1 MPELDNSKPPLF
13 VPSKRSYND
22 FVLAWRGHS
31 RKRNYSQLLEWAENP
46 DNAPE
51 ALTQQQQTW
60 NSRFFSDLVDS
71 LYNGETDDAATAA
84 LAAIDAAADD
94 GMQLWTALKR
104 EIDITLP
111 SARSHAEDQL
121 KTKTKQK
128 HDETVAEFGLRFRA
142 VCANVH
148 ERHRASPLN
157 WLLIWTLTTTTRS
170 SYPTSSVAPTNA
182 RPYTIVSYA
191 QIQKTADAALHYP
204 CKGAAVAVT
213 AAARVAEE
221 AATPN
226 VSTRSDTTDA
236 AKTQTVQLHTL
247 TTLRCVMRLAARVT
261 TQHVGAATP
270 TQAAEVAV
278 DEADIKVAEADE
290 EDDTRCTTD
299 ASHHGI
305 GGTQQYLPPPPPLP
319 SQLMQNN
326 IARVGEAFPTMNAP
340 PPTGQMYQTG
350 PYRRTFAITLATN
363 EPNCSKYIVDNA
375 SPYTLTGSLHHLYDV
390 QQLEK
395 PKEIGGIKKDST
407 IECTHV
413 GKIDFTTHE
422 GTLTVSNAYY
432 SAELAGFVSILSYIV
447 MRDAGAVLV
456 DKKTDPY
463 ILLPNSDIMF
473 LKEMDSGHLY
483 TELTSLTNVD
493 EAYPTLPINAGQWH
507 ARLGHLHPRRIENFP
522 SDAEQ
527 IPADAECPACQLHK
541 SKRTRREPAQ
551 SITEYK
557 IGEVWSTDAIRP
569 GTISVS
575 GVTTFFP
582 FIDYGSRFVFDYY
595 AVSKEITEYI
605 AILKQW
611 VSDIHT
617 VRNTVNPDINWPKQL
632 RTDHEQ
638 LFMHPDCVA
647 FLNYHGITAVP
658 VPPYQ
663 HHKVGRVERR
673 YGIIHQHA
681 LVMMETAQIYDRVW
695 PAAYSFAVFHT
706 NSAKQYPSAIV
717 HGVTTDSQGMY
728 PSPNSMFLKRET
740 DLNFTRIPFC
750 VSYVYYEQHSK
761 FQQRSNRGVLVG
773 YSKDVPG
780 SYVIWQPDENK
791 TKLSAHVTCM
801 EKLKEDGTLLHPAHI
816 FYPELARTKVSKSAC
831 VFNIGTKIG
840 PGGRRIAKTSVP
852 HAPSTNLMEIGGE
865 LDTHSQKT
873 THSALDY
880 AFATDVSETPGFE
893 PRTYEEAIHSKDHER
908 WILAIDSE
916 LNSHQLYGT
925 WIVIDNDGTVKNLIG
940 CKWVFKIKLNSDGSI
955 ARYKARL
962 VAQGFSQ
969 IHGVD
974 YSETYAPVVQYQT
987 LRTLLA
993 IYSARGF
1000 YFGQIDVETAYL
1012 YALVQELIYMRP
1024 PKGTNYGPN
1033 KICRLLKSLYGLK
1046 QAGRNWYLDLK
1057 DYLVE
1062 LGFKPGEVD
1071 IGMYSAAVGTENEI
1085 WILVY
1090 VDDIIFASKNEQTKD
1105 ILAGHLR
1112 KKYRITE
1119 PAQLTWALGMKISF
1133 AADGIILT
1141 QDLYVSKILERFGF
1155 TSAAKSATTPL
1166 AHGTTLTR
1174 ADEEDAEARH
1184 LAQQFVGAILY
1195 AAVISRP
1202 DLSSTV
1208 RVMSHV
1214 MSKPPSNFEACK
1226 KHVLRYLSGTI
1237 NRGIKYNT
1245 NSNVPLKLI
1254 GYCDA
1259 SWGDNHENRRSTSG
1273 YIFFLNGGPISWA
1286 SYLQTTVA
1294 LSTVESEVMALTEAI
1309 KEAIYIRRLL
1319 ESLGAAQEGPT
1330 IIYTDSTELKRSS
1343 IIRRRTGERNTSRSD
1358 ASSSSFTSDT
1368 KRSKSNE

>member
-1 MPELDNSKPPLF
+1 MTNYKYAELF
-13 VPSKRSYND
+13 
-22 FVLAWRGHS
+22 A
-31 RKRNYSQLLEWAENP
+31 
-46 DNAPE
+46 
-51 ALTQQQQTW
+51 
-60 NSRFFSDLVDS
+60 
-71 LYNGETDDAATAA
+71 
-84 LAAIDAAADD
+84 
-94 GMQLWTALKR
+94 
-104 EIDITLP
+104 
-111 SARSHAEDQL
+111 
-121 KTKTKQK
+121 
-128 HDETVAEFGLRFRA
+128 
-142 VCANVH
+142 ANVH
-148 ERHRASPLN
+148 ERHQRIALELVTDLDPDDDNAIIIPDIIRRTNERASLHDRIIRANPENRRRRLALPVQGRGGGRN
-157 WLLIWTLTTTTRS
+157 GGRTGGRGGRNTERFD
-170 SYPTSSVAPTNA
+170 PQRHNRRCQNANCPAPHTHDTPMCYAPGGA
-182 RPYTIVSYA
+182 RHDP
-191 QIQKTADAALHYP
+191 
-204 CKGAAVAVT
+204 
-213 AAARVAEE
+213 ARWRG
-221 AATPN
+221 N
-226 VSTRSDTTDA
+226 TDA
-236 AKTQTVQLHTL
+236 GRGGRGGRGGYQGGRGGRGGRHPLQYTPQPQHYTPQQHQNFQQLGGAY
-247 TTLRCVMRLAARVT
+247 TTYPAYPVLA
-261 TQHVGAATP
+261 
-270 TQAAEVAV
+270 
-278 DEADIKVAEADE
+278 
-290 EDDTRCTTD
+290 TD

-375 SPYTLTGSLHHLYDV
+375 SPYTLTGSLNHLYDV

-407 IECTHV
+407 IKCTHV

-432 SAELAGFVSILSYIV
+432 
-447 MRDAGAVLV
+447 
-456 DKKTDPY
+456 
-463 ILLPNSDIMF
+463 
-473 LKEMDSGHLY
+473 
-483 TELTSLTNVD
+483 
-493 EAYPTLPINAGQWH
+493 
-507 ARLGHLHPRRIENFP
+507 
-522 SDAEQ
+522 
-527 IPADAECPACQLHK
+527 
-541 SKRTRREPAQ
+541 
-551 SITEYK
+551 
-557 IGEVWSTDAIRP
+557 
-569 GTISVS
+569 
-575 GVTTFFP
+575 
-582 FIDYGSRFVFDYY
+582 
-595 AVSKEITEYI
+595 
-605 AILKQW
+605 
-611 VSDIHT
+611 
-617 VRNTVNPDINWPKQL
+617 
-632 RTDHEQ
+632 
-638 LFMHPDCVA
+638 
-647 FLNYHGITAVP
+647 
-658 VPPYQ
+658 
-663 HHKVGRVERR
+663 
-673 YGIIHQHA
+673 
-681 LVMMETAQIYDRVW
+681 
-695 PAAYSFAVFHT
+695 
-706 NSAKQYPSAIV
+706 
-717 HGVTTDSQGMY
+717 
-728 PSPNSMFLKRET
+728 
-740 DLNFTRIPFC
+740 
-750 VSYVYYEQHSK
+750 
-761 FQQRSNRGVLVG
+761 
-773 YSKDVPG
+773 
-780 SYVIWQPDENK
+780 
-791 TKLSAHVTCM
+791 
-801 EKLKEDGTLLHPAHI
+801 
-816 FYPELARTKVSKSAC
+816 
-831 VFNIGTKIG
+831 
-840 PGGRRIAKTSVP
+840 
-852 HAPSTNLMEIGGE
+852 
-865 LDTHSQKT
+865 
-873 THSALDY
+873 
-880 AFATDVSETPGFE
+880 
-893 PRTYEEAIHSKDHER
+893 
-908 WILAIDSE
+908 
-916 LNSHQLYGT
+916 
-925 WIVIDNDGTVKNLIG
+925 
-940 CKWVFKIKLNSDGSI
+940 
-955 ARYKARL
+955 
-962 VAQGFSQ
+962 
-969 IHGVD
+969 
-974 YSETYAPVVQYQT
+974 
-987 LRTLLA
+987 
-993 IYSARGF
+993 GF

-1105 ILAGHLR
+1105 IFAGHLR

-1141 QDLYVSKILERFGF
+1141 QDLYMSKILERFGF

-1208 RVMSHV
+1208 RAMSHV

-1330 IIYTDSTELKRSS
+1330 IIYTDSTGAEALVDHPTSHRRTKH
-1343 IIRRRTGERNTSRSD
+1343 IEIRREFIKFHIGHETVKIERVS
-1358 ASSSSFTSDT
+1358 T
-1368 KRSKSNE
+1368 KDQLADIMTKPLRQDIHNYLVQMILHG

>member
-1 MPELDNSKPPLF
+1 
-13 VPSKRSYND
+13 
-22 FVLAWRGHS
+22 
-31 RKRNYSQLLEWAENP
+31 
-46 DNAPE
+46 
-51 ALTQQQQTW
+51 
-60 NSRFFSDLVDS
+60 
-71 LYNGETDDAATAA
+71 
-84 LAAIDAAADD
+84 
-94 GMQLWTALKR
+94 MQLWTALKR

-128 HDETVAEFGLRFRA
+128 HDETVAEFGLRFRGA
-142 VCANVH
+142 VREFKNRGGEMTNYKYAELFAANVH
-148 ERHRASPLN
+148 ERHQRIALE
-157 WLLIWTLTTTTRS
+157 L
-170 SYPTSSVAPTNA
+170 
-182 RPYTIVSYA
+182 
-191 QIQKTADAALHYP
+191 KTADAALHYP

-221 AATPN
+221 AA
-226 VSTRSDTTDA
+226 
-236 AKTQTVQLHTL
+236 
-247 TTLRCVMRLAARVT
+247 
-261 TQHVGAATP
+261 
-270 TQAAEVAV
+270 
-278 DEADIKVAEADE
+278 
-290 EDDTRCTTD
+290 
-299 ASHHGI
+299 
-305 GGTQQYLPPPPPLP
+305 
-319 SQLMQNN
+319 
-326 IARVGEAFPTMNAP
+326 
-340 PPTGQMYQTG
+340 
-350 PYRRTFAITLATN
+350 
-363 EPNCSKYIVDNA
+363 
-375 SPYTLTGSLHHLYDV
+375 
-390 QQLEK
+390 
-395 PKEIGGIKKDST
+395 
-407 IECTHV
+407 
-413 GKIDFTTHE
+413 
-422 GTLTVSNAYY
+422 
-432 SAELAGFVSILSYIV
+432 
-447 MRDAGAVLV
+447 
-456 DKKTDPY
+456 
-463 ILLPNSDIMF
+463 
-473 LKEMDSGHLY
+473 
-483 TELTSLTNVD
+483 
-493 EAYPTLPINAGQWH
+493 
-507 ARLGHLHPRRIENFP
+507 
-522 SDAEQ
+522 
-527 IPADAECPACQLHK
+527 
-541 SKRTRREPAQ
+541 
-551 SITEYK
+551 
-557 IGEVWSTDAIRP
+557 
-569 GTISVS
+569 
-575 GVTTFFP
+575 
-582 FIDYGSRFVFDYY
+582 
-595 AVSKEITEYI
+595 
-605 AILKQW
+605 
-611 VSDIHT
+611 
-617 VRNTVNPDINWPKQL
+617 
-632 RTDHEQ
+632 
-638 LFMHPDCVA
+638 
-647 FLNYHGITAVP
+647 
-658 VPPYQ
+658 YQ

-840 PGGRRIAKTSVP
+840 PGGRRIAQTSVP

-880 AFATDVSETPGFE
+880 AFATDVSETPDSNLA
-893 PRTYEEAIHSKDHER
+893 RTRKPYTRK
-908 WILAIDSE
+908 
-916 LNSHQLYGT
+916 T
-925 WIVIDNDGTVKNLIG
+925 MNDG
-940 CKWVFKIKLNSDGSI
+940 
-955 ARYKARL
+955 
-962 VAQGFSQ
+962 
-969 IHGVD
+969 
-974 YSETYAPVVQYQT
+974 
-987 LRTLLA
+987 
-993 IYSARGF
+993 
-1000 YFGQIDVETAYL
+1000 YL
-1012 YALVQELIYMRP
+1012 PL
-1024 PKGTNYGPN
+1024 T
-1033 KICRLLKSLYGLK
+1033 
-1046 QAGRNWYLDLK
+1046 
-1057 DYLVE
+1057 
-1062 LGFKPGEVD
+1062 
-1071 IGMYSAAVGTENEI
+1071 NEI

-1105 ILAGHLR
+1105 IFAGHLR

-1119 PAQLTWALGMKISF
+1119 PAQLTWALGMKVSF

-1195 AAVISRP
+1195 AAVIGRP

-1208 RVMSHV
+1208 RAMSHV

-1254 GYCDA
+1254 GYRDA

-1330 IIYTDSTELKRSS
+1330 IIYTDSTGAEALVDHPTSHRRTKH
-1343 IIRRRTGERNTSRSD
+1343 IEIRREFIKFHIGHETVKIERVS
-1358 ASSSSFTSDT
+1358 T
-1368 KRSKSNE
+1368 KDQLADIMTKPLRQDIHNYLVRMILHG

>member
-1 MPELDNSKPPLF
+1 M
-13 VPSKRSYND
+13 
-22 FVLAWRGHS
+22 
-31 RKRNYSQLLEWAENP
+31 
-46 DNAPE
+46 
-51 ALTQQQQTW
+51 
-60 NSRFFSDLVDS
+60 
-71 LYNGETDDAATAA
+71 
-84 LAAIDAAADD
+84 DAAADD

-128 HDETVAEFGLRFRA
+128 HDETVAEFGLRFRGA
-142 VCANVH
+142 VREFKNRGGEMTNYKYAELFAANVH
-148 ERHRASPLN
+148 ERHQRIALELVTDLDPDDDNAIIIPDIIRRTNERASLHDRIIRANPENRRRRLALPVQGRGGGRN
-157 WLLIWTLTTTTRS
+157 GGRTGGRGGRNTERFD
-170 SYPTSSVAPTNA
+170 PQRHNRRCQNANCPAPHTHDTPMCYAPGGA
-182 RPYTIVSYA
+182 RHDP
-191 QIQKTADAALHYP
+191 
-204 CKGAAVAVT
+204 
-213 AAARVAEE
+213 ARWRG
-221 AATPN
+221 N
-226 VSTRSDTTDA
+226 TDA
-236 AKTQTVQLHTL
+236 GRGGRGGRGGYQGGRGGRGGRHPLQYTPQPQHYTPQQHQNFQQLGGAY
-247 TTLRCVMRLAARVT
+247 TTYPAYPVLA
-261 TQHVGAATP
+261 
-270 TQAAEVAV
+270 
-278 DEADIKVAEADE
+278 
-290 EDDTRCTTD
+290 TD

-375 SPYTLTGSLHHLYDV
+375 SPYTLTGSLNHLYDV

-407 IECTHV
+407 IKCTHV

-432 SAELAGFVSILSYIV
+432 
-447 MRDAGAVLV
+447 
-456 DKKTDPY
+456 
-463 ILLPNSDIMF
+463 
-473 LKEMDSGHLY
+473 
-483 TELTSLTNVD
+483 
-493 EAYPTLPINAGQWH
+493 
-507 ARLGHLHPRRIENFP
+507 
-522 SDAEQ
+522 
-527 IPADAECPACQLHK
+527 
-541 SKRTRREPAQ
+541 
-551 SITEYK
+551 
-557 IGEVWSTDAIRP
+557 
-569 GTISVS
+569 
-575 GVTTFFP
+575 
-582 FIDYGSRFVFDYY
+582 
-595 AVSKEITEYI
+595 
-605 AILKQW
+605 
-611 VSDIHT
+611 
-617 VRNTVNPDINWPKQL
+617 
-632 RTDHEQ
+632 
-638 LFMHPDCVA
+638 
-647 FLNYHGITAVP
+647 
-658 VPPYQ
+658 
-663 HHKVGRVERR
+663 
-673 YGIIHQHA
+673 
-681 LVMMETAQIYDRVW
+681 
-695 PAAYSFAVFHT
+695 
-706 NSAKQYPSAIV
+706 
-717 HGVTTDSQGMY
+717 
-728 PSPNSMFLKRET
+728 
-740 DLNFTRIPFC
+740 
-750 VSYVYYEQHSK
+750 
-761 FQQRSNRGVLVG
+761 
-773 YSKDVPG
+773 
-780 SYVIWQPDENK
+780 
-791 TKLSAHVTCM
+791 
-801 EKLKEDGTLLHPAHI
+801 
-816 FYPELARTKVSKSAC
+816 
-831 VFNIGTKIG
+831 
-840 PGGRRIAKTSVP
+840 
-852 HAPSTNLMEIGGE
+852 
-865 LDTHSQKT
+865 
-873 THSALDY
+873 
-880 AFATDVSETPGFE
+880 
-893 PRTYEEAIHSKDHER
+893 
-908 WILAIDSE
+908 
-916 LNSHQLYGT
+916 
-925 WIVIDNDGTVKNLIG
+925 
-940 CKWVFKIKLNSDGSI
+940 
-955 ARYKARL
+955 
-962 VAQGFSQ
+962 
-969 IHGVD
+969 
-974 YSETYAPVVQYQT
+974 
-987 LRTLLA
+987 
-993 IYSARGF
+993 GF

-1105 ILAGHLR
+1105 IFAGHLR

-1119 PAQLTWALGMKISF
+1119 PAQLTWALGMKVSF

-1330 IIYTDSTELKRSS
+1330 IIYTDSTGAEALVDHPTSHRRTKH
-1343 IIRRRTGERNTSRSD
+1343 IEIRREFIKYHIEHETVKIERVS
-1358 ASSSSFTSDT
+1358 T
-1368 KRSKSNE
+1368 KDQLADIMTKPLRQDIHNYLVQMILHG

>member
-84 LAAIDAAADD
+84 LAAMDAAADD

-128 HDETVAEFGLRFRA
+128 HDETVAEFGLRFRGA
-142 VCANVH
+142 VREFKNRGGEMTNYKYAELFAANVH
-148 ERHRASPLN
+148 ERHQRIALELVTDLDPDDDNAIIIPDIIRRTNERASLHDRIIRANPENRRRRLALPVQGRGGGRN
-157 WLLIWTLTTTTRS
+157 GGRTGGRGGRNTERFD
-170 SYPTSSVAPTNA
+170 PQRHNRRCQNANCPAPHTHDTPMCYAPGGA
-182 RPYTIVSYA
+182 RHDP
-191 QIQKTADAALHYP
+191 
-204 CKGAAVAVT
+204 
-213 AAARVAEE
+213 ARWRG
-221 AATPN
+221 N
-226 VSTRSDTTDA
+226 TDA
-236 AKTQTVQLHTL
+236 GRGGRGGRGGYQGGRGGRGGRHPLQYTPQPQHYTPQQHQNFQQLGGAY
-247 TTLRCVMRLAARVT
+247 TTYPAYPVLA
-261 TQHVGAATP
+261 
-270 TQAAEVAV
+270 
-278 DEADIKVAEADE
+278 
-290 EDDTRCTTD
+290 TD

-375 SPYTLTGSLHHLYDV
+375 SPYTLTGSLNHLYDV

-407 IECTHV
+407 IKCTHV

-432 SAELAGFVSILSYIV
+432 
-447 MRDAGAVLV
+447 
-456 DKKTDPY
+456 
-463 ILLPNSDIMF
+463 
-473 LKEMDSGHLY
+473 
-483 TELTSLTNVD
+483 
-493 EAYPTLPINAGQWH
+493 
-507 ARLGHLHPRRIENFP
+507 
-522 SDAEQ
+522 
-527 IPADAECPACQLHK
+527 
-541 SKRTRREPAQ
+541 
-551 SITEYK
+551 
-557 IGEVWSTDAIRP
+557 
-569 GTISVS
+569 
-575 GVTTFFP
+575 
-582 FIDYGSRFVFDYY
+582 
-595 AVSKEITEYI
+595 
-605 AILKQW
+605 
-611 VSDIHT
+611 
-617 VRNTVNPDINWPKQL
+617 
-632 RTDHEQ
+632 
-638 LFMHPDCVA
+638 
-647 FLNYHGITAVP
+647 
-658 VPPYQ
+658 
-663 HHKVGRVERR
+663 
-673 YGIIHQHA
+673 
-681 LVMMETAQIYDRVW
+681 
-695 PAAYSFAVFHT
+695 
-706 NSAKQYPSAIV
+706 
-717 HGVTTDSQGMY
+717 
-728 PSPNSMFLKRET
+728 
-740 DLNFTRIPFC
+740 
-750 VSYVYYEQHSK
+750 
-761 FQQRSNRGVLVG
+761 
-773 YSKDVPG
+773 
-780 SYVIWQPDENK
+780 
-791 TKLSAHVTCM
+791 
-801 EKLKEDGTLLHPAHI
+801 
-816 FYPELARTKVSKSAC
+816 
-831 VFNIGTKIG
+831 
-840 PGGRRIAKTSVP
+840 
-852 HAPSTNLMEIGGE
+852 
-865 LDTHSQKT
+865 
-873 THSALDY
+873 
-880 AFATDVSETPGFE
+880 
-893 PRTYEEAIHSKDHER
+893 
-908 WILAIDSE
+908 
-916 LNSHQLYGT
+916 
-925 WIVIDNDGTVKNLIG
+925 
-940 CKWVFKIKLNSDGSI
+940 
-955 ARYKARL
+955 
-962 VAQGFSQ
+962 
-969 IHGVD
+969 
-974 YSETYAPVVQYQT
+974 
-987 LRTLLA
+987 
-993 IYSARGF
+993 GF

-1105 ILAGHLR
+1105 IFAGHLR

-1119 PAQLTWALGMKISF
+1119 PAQLTWALGMKVSF

-1202 DLSSTV
+1202 DLSST
-1208 RVMSHV
+1208 
-1214 MSKPPSNFEACK
+1214 
-1226 KHVLRYLSGTI
+1226 
-1237 NRGIKYNT
+1237 
-1245 NSNVPLKLI
+1245 LI

-1330 IIYTDSTELKRSS
+1330 IIYTDSTGAEALVDHPTSHRRTKH
-1343 IIRRRTGERNTSRSD
+1343 IEIRREFIKFHIGHETVKIERVS
-1358 ASSSSFTSDT
+1358 T
-1368 KRSKSNE
+1368 KDQLADIMTKPLRQDIHNYLVQMILHG

>member
-84 LAAIDAAADD
+84 LAAMDAAADD

-128 HDETVAEFGLRFRA
+128 HDETVAEFGLRFRGA
-142 VCANVH
+142 VREFKNRGGEMTNYKYAELFAANVH
-148 ERHRASPLN
+148 ERHQRIALELVTDLDPDDDNAIIIPDIIRRTNERASLHDRIIRANPENRRRRLALPVQGRGGGRN
-157 WLLIWTLTTTTRS
+157 GGRTGGRGGRNTERFD
-170 SYPTSSVAPTNA
+170 PQRHNRRCQNANCPAPHTHDTPMCYAPGGA
-182 RPYTIVSYA
+182 RHDP
-191 QIQKTADAALHYP
+191 
-204 CKGAAVAVT
+204 
-213 AAARVAEE
+213 ARWRG
-221 AATPN
+221 N
-226 VSTRSDTTDA
+226 TDA
-236 AKTQTVQLHTL
+236 GRGGRGGRGGYQGGRGGRGGRHPLQYTPQPQHYTPQQHQNFQQLGGAY
-247 TTLRCVMRLAARVT
+247 TTYPAYPVLA
-261 TQHVGAATP
+261 
-270 TQAAEVAV
+270 
-278 DEADIKVAEADE
+278 
-290 EDDTRCTTD
+290 TD

-375 SPYTLTGSLHHLYDV
+375 SPYTLTGSLNHLYDV

-407 IECTHV
+407 IKCTHV

-432 SAELAGFVSILSYIV
+432 
-447 MRDAGAVLV
+447 
-456 DKKTDPY
+456 
-463 ILLPNSDIMF
+463 
-473 LKEMDSGHLY
+473 
-483 TELTSLTNVD
+483 
-493 EAYPTLPINAGQWH
+493 
-507 ARLGHLHPRRIENFP
+507 
-522 SDAEQ
+522 
-527 IPADAECPACQLHK
+527 
-541 SKRTRREPAQ
+541 
-551 SITEYK
+551 
-557 IGEVWSTDAIRP
+557 
-569 GTISVS
+569 
-575 GVTTFFP
+575 
-582 FIDYGSRFVFDYY
+582 
-595 AVSKEITEYI
+595 
-605 AILKQW
+605 
-611 VSDIHT
+611 
-617 VRNTVNPDINWPKQL
+617 
-632 RTDHEQ
+632 
-638 LFMHPDCVA
+638 
-647 FLNYHGITAVP
+647 
-658 VPPYQ
+658 
-663 HHKVGRVERR
+663 
-673 YGIIHQHA
+673 
-681 LVMMETAQIYDRVW
+681 
-695 PAAYSFAVFHT
+695 
-706 NSAKQYPSAIV
+706 
-717 HGVTTDSQGMY
+717 
-728 PSPNSMFLKRET
+728 
-740 DLNFTRIPFC
+740 
-750 VSYVYYEQHSK
+750 
-761 FQQRSNRGVLVG
+761 
-773 YSKDVPG
+773 
-780 SYVIWQPDENK
+780 
-791 TKLSAHVTCM
+791 
-801 EKLKEDGTLLHPAHI
+801 
-816 FYPELARTKVSKSAC
+816 
-831 VFNIGTKIG
+831 
-840 PGGRRIAKTSVP
+840 
-852 HAPSTNLMEIGGE
+852 
-865 LDTHSQKT
+865 
-873 THSALDY
+873 
-880 AFATDVSETPGFE
+880 
-893 PRTYEEAIHSKDHER
+893 
-908 WILAIDSE
+908 
-916 LNSHQLYGT
+916 
-925 WIVIDNDGTVKNLIG
+925 
-940 CKWVFKIKLNSDGSI
+940 
-955 ARYKARL
+955 
-962 VAQGFSQ
+962 
-969 IHGVD
+969 
-974 YSETYAPVVQYQT
+974 
-987 LRTLLA
+987 
-993 IYSARGF
+993 GF

-1105 ILAGHLR
+1105 IFAGHLR

-1119 PAQLTWALGMKISF
+1119 PAQLTWALGMKVSF

-1208 RVMSHV
+1208 RAMSHV

-1330 IIYTDSTELKRSS
+1330 IIYTDSTGAEALVDHPTSHRRTKH
-1343 IIRRRTGERNTSRSD
+1343 IEIRREFIKFHIGHETVKIERVS
-1358 ASSSSFTSDT
+1358 T
-1368 KRSKSNE
+1368 KDQLADIMTKPLRQDIHNYLVRMILHG

>member
-51 ALTQQQQTW
+51 ALTQRQTW
-60 NSRFFSDLVDS
+60 NSRFS
-71 LYNGETDDAATAA
+71 LTWSTPCITEKMTRHAA
-84 LAAIDAAADD
+84 LATIDAAADD
-94 GMQLWTALKR
+94 GMRLWTALKR

-128 HDETVAEFGLRFRA
+128 HDETVAEFGLRFRGA
-142 VCANVH
+142 VREFKNRGGEMTNYKYAELFAANVH
-148 ERHRASPLN
+148 ERHQRIALELVTDLDPDDDNAIIIPDIIRRTNERASLHDRIIRANPENRRRRLALPVQGRGGGRN
-157 WLLIWTLTTTTRS
+157 GGRTGGRGGRNTERFD
-170 SYPTSSVAPTNA
+170 PQRHNRRCQNANCPAPHTHDTPMCYAPGGA
-182 RPYTIVSYA
+182 RHDP
-191 QIQKTADAALHYP
+191 
-204 CKGAAVAVT
+204 
-213 AAARVAEE
+213 ARWRG
-221 AATPN
+221 N
-226 VSTRSDTTDA
+226 TDA
-236 AKTQTVQLHTL
+236 GRGGRGGRGGYQGGRGGRGGRHPLQYTPQPQHYTPQQHQNFQQLGGAY
-247 TTLRCVMRLAARVT
+247 TTYPAYPVLA
-261 TQHVGAATP
+261 
-270 TQAAEVAV
+270 
-278 DEADIKVAEADE
+278 
-290 EDDTRCTTD
+290 TD

-375 SPYTLTGSLHHLYDV
+375 SPYTLTGSLNHLYDV

-407 IECTHV
+407 IKCTHV

-432 SAELAGFVSILSYIV
+432 
-447 MRDAGAVLV
+447 
-456 DKKTDPY
+456 
-463 ILLPNSDIMF
+463 
-473 LKEMDSGHLY
+473 
-483 TELTSLTNVD
+483 
-493 EAYPTLPINAGQWH
+493 
-507 ARLGHLHPRRIENFP
+507 
-522 SDAEQ
+522 
-527 IPADAECPACQLHK
+527 
-541 SKRTRREPAQ
+541 
-551 SITEYK
+551 
-557 IGEVWSTDAIRP
+557 
-569 GTISVS
+569 
-575 GVTTFFP
+575 
-582 FIDYGSRFVFDYY
+582 
-595 AVSKEITEYI
+595 
-605 AILKQW
+605 
-611 VSDIHT
+611 
-617 VRNTVNPDINWPKQL
+617 
-632 RTDHEQ
+632 
-638 LFMHPDCVA
+638 
-647 FLNYHGITAVP
+647 
-658 VPPYQ
+658 
-663 HHKVGRVERR
+663 
-673 YGIIHQHA
+673 
-681 LVMMETAQIYDRVW
+681 
-695 PAAYSFAVFHT
+695 
-706 NSAKQYPSAIV
+706 
-717 HGVTTDSQGMY
+717 
-728 PSPNSMFLKRET
+728 
-740 DLNFTRIPFC
+740 
-750 VSYVYYEQHSK
+750 
-761 FQQRSNRGVLVG
+761 
-773 YSKDVPG
+773 
-780 SYVIWQPDENK
+780 
-791 TKLSAHVTCM
+791 
-801 EKLKEDGTLLHPAHI
+801 
-816 FYPELARTKVSKSAC
+816 
-831 VFNIGTKIG
+831 
-840 PGGRRIAKTSVP
+840 
-852 HAPSTNLMEIGGE
+852 
-865 LDTHSQKT
+865 
-873 THSALDY
+873 
-880 AFATDVSETPGFE
+880 
-893 PRTYEEAIHSKDHER
+893 
-908 WILAIDSE
+908 
-916 LNSHQLYGT
+916 
-925 WIVIDNDGTVKNLIG
+925 
-940 CKWVFKIKLNSDGSI
+940 
-955 ARYKARL
+955 
-962 VAQGFSQ
+962 
-969 IHGVD
+969 
-974 YSETYAPVVQYQT
+974 
-987 LRTLLA
+987 
-993 IYSARGF
+993 GF

-1105 ILAGHLR
+1105 IFAGHLR

-1141 QDLYVSKILERFGF
+1141 QDLYMSKILERFGF

-1208 RVMSHV
+1208 RAMSHV

-1226 KHVLRYLSGTI
+1226 KHVLRSSDTA
-1237 NRGIKYNT
+1237 T
-1245 NSNVPLKLI
+1245 Q
-1254 GYCDA
+1254 A
-1259 SWGDNHENRRSTSG
+1259 GDNHENRRSTSG

-1330 IIYTDSTELKRSS
+1330 IIYTDSTGAEALVDHPTSHRRTKH
-1343 IIRRRTGERNTSRSD
+1343 IEIRREFIKFHIGHETVKIERVS
-1358 ASSSSFTSDT
+1358 T
-1368 KRSKSNE
+1368 KDQLADIMTKPLRQDIHNYLVQMILHG

>member
-128 HDETVAEFGLRFRA
+128 HDETVAEFGLRFRGA
-142 VCANVH
+142 VREFKNRGGEMTNYKYAELFAANVH
-148 ERHRASPLN
+148 ERHQRIALELVTDLDPDDDNAIIIPDIIRRTNERASLHDRIIRANPENRRRRLALPVQGRGGGRN
-157 WLLIWTLTTTTRS
+157 GGRTGGRGGRNTERFD
-170 SYPTSSVAPTNA
+170 PQRHNRRCQNANCPAPHTHDTPMCYAPGGA
-182 RPYTIVSYA
+182 RHDP
-191 QIQKTADAALHYP
+191 
-204 CKGAAVAVT
+204 
-213 AAARVAEE
+213 ARWRG
-221 AATPN
+221 N
-226 VSTRSDTTDA
+226 TDA
-236 AKTQTVQLHTL
+236 GRGGRGGRGGYQGGRGGRGGRHPLQYTPQPQHYTPQQHQNFQQLGGAY
-247 TTLRCVMRLAARVT
+247 TTYPAYPVLA
-261 TQHVGAATP
+261 
-270 TQAAEVAV
+270 
-278 DEADIKVAEADE
+278 
-290 EDDTRCTTD
+290 TD

-375 SPYTLTGSLHHLYDV
+375 SPYTLTGSLNHLYDV

-407 IECTHV
+407 IKCTHV

-432 SAELAGFVSILSYIV
+432 
-447 MRDAGAVLV
+447 
-456 DKKTDPY
+456 
-463 ILLPNSDIMF
+463 
-473 LKEMDSGHLY
+473 
-483 TELTSLTNVD
+483 
-493 EAYPTLPINAGQWH
+493 
-507 ARLGHLHPRRIENFP
+507 
-522 SDAEQ
+522 
-527 IPADAECPACQLHK
+527 
-541 SKRTRREPAQ
+541 
-551 SITEYK
+551 
-557 IGEVWSTDAIRP
+557 
-569 GTISVS
+569 
-575 GVTTFFP
+575 
-582 FIDYGSRFVFDYY
+582 
-595 AVSKEITEYI
+595 
-605 AILKQW
+605 
-611 VSDIHT
+611 
-617 VRNTVNPDINWPKQL
+617 
-632 RTDHEQ
+632 
-638 LFMHPDCVA
+638 
-647 FLNYHGITAVP
+647 
-658 VPPYQ
+658 
-663 HHKVGRVERR
+663 
-673 YGIIHQHA
+673 
-681 LVMMETAQIYDRVW
+681 
-695 PAAYSFAVFHT
+695 
-706 NSAKQYPSAIV
+706 
-717 HGVTTDSQGMY
+717 
-728 PSPNSMFLKRET
+728 
-740 DLNFTRIPFC
+740 
-750 VSYVYYEQHSK
+750 
-761 FQQRSNRGVLVG
+761 
-773 YSKDVPG
+773 
-780 SYVIWQPDENK
+780 
-791 TKLSAHVTCM
+791 
-801 EKLKEDGTLLHPAHI
+801 
-816 FYPELARTKVSKSAC
+816 
-831 VFNIGTKIG
+831 
-840 PGGRRIAKTSVP
+840 
-852 HAPSTNLMEIGGE
+852 
-865 LDTHSQKT
+865 
-873 THSALDY
+873 
-880 AFATDVSETPGFE
+880 
-893 PRTYEEAIHSKDHER
+893 
-908 WILAIDSE
+908 
-916 LNSHQLYGT
+916 
-925 WIVIDNDGTVKNLIG
+925 
-940 CKWVFKIKLNSDGSI
+940 
-955 ARYKARL
+955 
-962 VAQGFSQ
+962 
-969 IHGVD
+969 
-974 YSETYAPVVQYQT
+974 
-987 LRTLLA
+987 
-993 IYSARGF
+993 GF

-1105 ILAGHLR
+1105 IFAGHLR

-1141 QDLYVSKILERFGF
+1141 QDLYMSKILERFGF

-1330 IIYTDSTELKRSS
+1330 IIYTDSTGAEALVDHPTSHRRTKH
-1343 IIRRRTGERNTSRSD
+1343 IEIRREFIKFHIGHETVKIERVS
-1358 ASSSSFTSDT
+1358 T
-1368 KRSKSNE
+1368 KDQLADIMTKPLRQDIHNYLVQMILHG

>member
-1 MPELDNSKPPLF
+1 MRRQTTECALD
-13 VPSKRSYND
+13 
-22 FVLAWRGHS
+22 
-31 RKRNYSQLLEWAENP
+31 
-46 DNAPE
+46 
-51 ALTQQQQTW
+51 T
-60 NSRFFSDLVDS
+60 
-71 LYNGETDDAATAA
+71 
-84 LAAIDAAADD
+84 
-94 GMQLWTALKR
+94 LKR

-128 HDETVAEFGLRFRA
+128 HDETVAEFGLRFRGA
-142 VCANVH
+142 VREFKNRGGEMTNYKYAELFAANVH
-148 ERHRASPLN
+148 ERHQRIALELVTDLDPDDDNAIIIPDIIRRTNERASLHDRIIRANPENRRRRLALPVQGRGGGRN
-157 WLLIWTLTTTTRS
+157 GGRTGGRGGRNTERFD
-170 SYPTSSVAPTNA
+170 PQRHNRRCQNANCPAPHTHDTPMCYAPGGA
-182 RPYTIVSYA
+182 RHDP
-191 QIQKTADAALHYP
+191 
-204 CKGAAVAVT
+204 
-213 AAARVAEE
+213 ARWRG
-221 AATPN
+221 N
-226 VSTRSDTTDA
+226 TDA
-236 AKTQTVQLHTL
+236 GRGGRGGRGGYQGGRGGRGGRHPLQYTPQPQHYTPQQHQNFQQLGGAY
-247 TTLRCVMRLAARVT
+247 TTYPAYPVLA
-261 TQHVGAATP
+261 
-270 TQAAEVAV
+270 
-278 DEADIKVAEADE
+278 
-290 EDDTRCTTD
+290 TD

-375 SPYTLTGSLHHLYDV
+375 SPYTLTGSLNHLYDV

-407 IECTHV
+407 IKCTHV

-432 SAELAGFVSILSYIV
+432 
-447 MRDAGAVLV
+447 
-456 DKKTDPY
+456 
-463 ILLPNSDIMF
+463 
-473 LKEMDSGHLY
+473 
-483 TELTSLTNVD
+483 
-493 EAYPTLPINAGQWH
+493 
-507 ARLGHLHPRRIENFP
+507 
-522 SDAEQ
+522 
-527 IPADAECPACQLHK
+527 
-541 SKRTRREPAQ
+541 
-551 SITEYK
+551 
-557 IGEVWSTDAIRP
+557 
-569 GTISVS
+569 
-575 GVTTFFP
+575 
-582 FIDYGSRFVFDYY
+582 
-595 AVSKEITEYI
+595 
-605 AILKQW
+605 
-611 VSDIHT
+611 
-617 VRNTVNPDINWPKQL
+617 
-632 RTDHEQ
+632 
-638 LFMHPDCVA
+638 
-647 FLNYHGITAVP
+647 
-658 VPPYQ
+658 
-663 HHKVGRVERR
+663 
-673 YGIIHQHA
+673 
-681 LVMMETAQIYDRVW
+681 
-695 PAAYSFAVFHT
+695 
-706 NSAKQYPSAIV
+706 
-717 HGVTTDSQGMY
+717 
-728 PSPNSMFLKRET
+728 
-740 DLNFTRIPFC
+740 
-750 VSYVYYEQHSK
+750 
-761 FQQRSNRGVLVG
+761 
-773 YSKDVPG
+773 
-780 SYVIWQPDENK
+780 
-791 TKLSAHVTCM
+791 
-801 EKLKEDGTLLHPAHI
+801 
-816 FYPELARTKVSKSAC
+816 
-831 VFNIGTKIG
+831 
-840 PGGRRIAKTSVP
+840 
-852 HAPSTNLMEIGGE
+852 
-865 LDTHSQKT
+865 
-873 THSALDY
+873 
-880 AFATDVSETPGFE
+880 
-893 PRTYEEAIHSKDHER
+893 
-908 WILAIDSE
+908 
-916 LNSHQLYGT
+916 
-925 WIVIDNDGTVKNLIG
+925 
-940 CKWVFKIKLNSDGSI
+940 
-955 ARYKARL
+955 
-962 VAQGFSQ
+962 
-969 IHGVD
+969 
-974 YSETYAPVVQYQT
+974 
-987 LRTLLA
+987 
-993 IYSARGF
+993 GF

-1105 ILAGHLR
+1105 IFAGHLR

-1141 QDLYVSKILERFGF
+1141 QDLYMSKILERFGF

-1208 RVMSHV
+1208 RAMSHV
-1214 MSKPPSNFEACK
+1214 ISKPPSNFEACK

-1330 IIYTDSTELKRSS
+1330 IIYTDSTGAEALVDHPTSHRRTKH
-1343 IIRRRTGERNTSRSD
+1343 IEIRREFIKFHIGHETVKIERVS
-1358 ASSSSFTSDT
+1358 T
-1368 KRSKSNE
+1368 KDQLADIMTKPLRQDIHNYLVQMILHG

>member
-31 RKRNYSQLLEWAENP
+31 RKRNYSRLLEWAENP

-51 ALTQQQQTW
+51 ALTQRQTW

-84 LAAIDAAADD
+84 LAAMDAAADD

-128 HDETVAEFGLRFRA
+128 HDETVAEFGLRFRGA
-142 VCANVH
+142 VREFKNRGGEMTNYKYAELFAANVH
-148 ERHRASPLN
+148 ERHRRIALELVTDLDP
-157 WLLIWTLTTTTRS
+157 TTTTRS

-236 AKTQTVQLHTL
+236 AKMQTVQLHTL

-290 EDDTRCTTD
+290 EDDTRAVHSTAAALHATQHQNFQQLGVSSATTTV
-299 ASHHGI
+299 AIAAHA
-305 GGTQQYLPPPPPLP
+305 
-319 SQLMQNN
+319 NN
-326 IARVGEAFPTMNAP
+326 IAR
-340 PPTGQMYQTG
+340 
-350 PYRRTFAITLATN
+350 
-363 EPNCSKYIVDNA
+363 YIVDNA
-375 SPYTLTGSLHHLYDV
+375 SPYTLTGSLNHLYDV

-407 IECTHV
+407 IKCTHV

-432 SAELAGFVSILSYIV
+432 
-447 MRDAGAVLV
+447 
-456 DKKTDPY
+456 
-463 ILLPNSDIMF
+463 
-473 LKEMDSGHLY
+473 
-483 TELTSLTNVD
+483 
-493 EAYPTLPINAGQWH
+493 
-507 ARLGHLHPRRIENFP
+507 
-522 SDAEQ
+522 
-527 IPADAECPACQLHK
+527 
-541 SKRTRREPAQ
+541 
-551 SITEYK
+551 
-557 IGEVWSTDAIRP
+557 
-569 GTISVS
+569 
-575 GVTTFFP
+575 
-582 FIDYGSRFVFDYY
+582 
-595 AVSKEITEYI
+595 
-605 AILKQW
+605 
-611 VSDIHT
+611 
-617 VRNTVNPDINWPKQL
+617 
-632 RTDHEQ
+632 
-638 LFMHPDCVA
+638 
-647 FLNYHGITAVP
+647 
-658 VPPYQ
+658 
-663 HHKVGRVERR
+663 
-673 YGIIHQHA
+673 
-681 LVMMETAQIYDRVW
+681 
-695 PAAYSFAVFHT
+695 
-706 NSAKQYPSAIV
+706 
-717 HGVTTDSQGMY
+717 
-728 PSPNSMFLKRET
+728 
-740 DLNFTRIPFC
+740 
-750 VSYVYYEQHSK
+750 
-761 FQQRSNRGVLVG
+761 
-773 YSKDVPG
+773 
-780 SYVIWQPDENK
+780 
-791 TKLSAHVTCM
+791 
-801 EKLKEDGTLLHPAHI
+801 
-816 FYPELARTKVSKSAC
+816 
-831 VFNIGTKIG
+831 
-840 PGGRRIAKTSVP
+840 
-852 HAPSTNLMEIGGE
+852 
-865 LDTHSQKT
+865 
-873 THSALDY
+873 
-880 AFATDVSETPGFE
+880 
-893 PRTYEEAIHSKDHER
+893 
-908 WILAIDSE
+908 
-916 LNSHQLYGT
+916 
-925 WIVIDNDGTVKNLIG
+925 
-940 CKWVFKIKLNSDGSI
+940 
-955 ARYKARL
+955 
-962 VAQGFSQ
+962 
-969 IHGVD
+969 
-974 YSETYAPVVQYQT
+974 
-987 LRTLLA
+987 
-993 IYSARGF
+993 GF

-1012 YALVQELIYMRP
+1012 YAL
-1024 PKGTNYGPN
+1024 
-1033 KICRLLKSLYGLK
+1033 
-1046 QAGRNWYLDLK
+1046 
-1057 DYLVE
+1057 
-1062 LGFKPGEVD
+1062 
-1071 IGMYSAAVGTENEI
+1071 NEI

-1105 ILAGHLR
+1105 IFAGHLR

-1119 PAQLTWALGMKISF
+1119 PAQLTWALGMKVSF

-1226 KHVLRYLSGTI
+1226 KHVLRSSDT
-1237 NRGIKYNT
+1237 RRK
-1245 NSNVPLKLI
+1245 P
-1254 GYCDA
+1254 
-1259 SWGDNHENRRSTSG
+1259 GDNHENRRSTSG

-1319 ESLGAAQEGPT
+1319 ESLGARKKAQLSFT
-1330 IIYTDSTELKRSS
+1330 RIQQELKRSS

>member
-1 MPELDNSKPPLF
+1 M
-13 VPSKRSYND
+13 
-22 FVLAWRGHS
+22 
-31 RKRNYSQLLEWAENP
+31 
-46 DNAPE
+46 
-51 ALTQQQQTW
+51 
-60 NSRFFSDLVDS
+60 
-71 LYNGETDDAATAA
+71 
-84 LAAIDAAADD
+84 DAAADD
-94 GMQLWTALKR
+94 GMRLWTALKR

-128 HDETVAEFGLRFRA
+128 HDETVAEFGLRFRGA
-142 VCANVH
+142 VREFKNRGGEMTNYKYAELFAANVH
-148 ERHRASPLN
+148 ERHQRIALELVTDLDPDDDNAIIIPDIIRRTNERASLHDRIIRANPENRRRRLALPVQGRGGGRN
-157 WLLIWTLTTTTRS
+157 GGRTGGRGGRNTERFD
-170 SYPTSSVAPTNA
+170 PQRHNRRCQNANCPAPHTHDTPMCYAPGGA
-182 RPYTIVSYA
+182 RHDP
-191 QIQKTADAALHYP
+191 
-204 CKGAAVAVT
+204 
-213 AAARVAEE
+213 ARWRG
-221 AATPN
+221 N
-226 VSTRSDTTDA
+226 TDA
-236 AKTQTVQLHTL
+236 GRGGRGGRGGYQGGRGGRGGRHPLQYTPQPQHYTPQQHQNFQQLGGAY
-247 TTLRCVMRLAARVT
+247 TTYPAYPVLA
-261 TQHVGAATP
+261 
-270 TQAAEVAV
+270 
-278 DEADIKVAEADE
+278 
-290 EDDTRCTTD
+290 TD

-375 SPYTLTGSLHHLYDV
+375 SPYTLTGSLNHLYDV

-407 IECTHV
+407 IKCTHV

-432 SAELAGFVSILSYIV
+432 
-447 MRDAGAVLV
+447 
-456 DKKTDPY
+456 
-463 ILLPNSDIMF
+463 
-473 LKEMDSGHLY
+473 
-483 TELTSLTNVD
+483 
-493 EAYPTLPINAGQWH
+493 
-507 ARLGHLHPRRIENFP
+507 
-522 SDAEQ
+522 
-527 IPADAECPACQLHK
+527 
-541 SKRTRREPAQ
+541 
-551 SITEYK
+551 
-557 IGEVWSTDAIRP
+557 
-569 GTISVS
+569 
-575 GVTTFFP
+575 
-582 FIDYGSRFVFDYY
+582 
-595 AVSKEITEYI
+595 
-605 AILKQW
+605 
-611 VSDIHT
+611 
-617 VRNTVNPDINWPKQL
+617 
-632 RTDHEQ
+632 
-638 LFMHPDCVA
+638 
-647 FLNYHGITAVP
+647 
-658 VPPYQ
+658 
-663 HHKVGRVERR
+663 
-673 YGIIHQHA
+673 
-681 LVMMETAQIYDRVW
+681 
-695 PAAYSFAVFHT
+695 
-706 NSAKQYPSAIV
+706 
-717 HGVTTDSQGMY
+717 
-728 PSPNSMFLKRET
+728 
-740 DLNFTRIPFC
+740 
-750 VSYVYYEQHSK
+750 
-761 FQQRSNRGVLVG
+761 
-773 YSKDVPG
+773 
-780 SYVIWQPDENK
+780 
-791 TKLSAHVTCM
+791 
-801 EKLKEDGTLLHPAHI
+801 
-816 FYPELARTKVSKSAC
+816 
-831 VFNIGTKIG
+831 
-840 PGGRRIAKTSVP
+840 
-852 HAPSTNLMEIGGE
+852 
-865 LDTHSQKT
+865 
-873 THSALDY
+873 
-880 AFATDVSETPGFE
+880 
-893 PRTYEEAIHSKDHER
+893 
-908 WILAIDSE
+908 
-916 LNSHQLYGT
+916 
-925 WIVIDNDGTVKNLIG
+925 
-940 CKWVFKIKLNSDGSI
+940 
-955 ARYKARL
+955 
-962 VAQGFSQ
+962 
-969 IHGVD
+969 
-974 YSETYAPVVQYQT
+974 
-987 LRTLLA
+987 
-993 IYSARGF
+993 GF

-1141 QDLYVSKILERFGF
+1141 QDLYMSKILERFGF

-1208 RVMSHV
+1208 RAMSHV

-1330 IIYTDSTELKRSS
+1330 IIYTDSTGAEALVDHPTSHRRTKH
-1343 IIRRRTGERNTSRSD
+1343 IEIRREFIKFHIGHETVKIERVS
-1358 ASSSSFTSDT
+1358 T
-1368 KRSKSNE
+1368 KDQLADILTKPLRQDIHNYLVQMILHG

>member
-84 LAAIDAAADD
+84 LAAMDAAADD

-128 HDETVAEFGLRFRA
+128 HDETVAEFGLRFRGA
-142 VCANVH
+142 VREFKNRGGEMTNYKYAELFAANVH
-148 ERHRASPLN
+148 ERHQRIALELVTDLDPDDDNAIIIPDIIRRTNERASLHDRIIRANPENRRRRLALPVQGRGGGRN
-157 WLLIWTLTTTTRS
+157 GGRTGGRGGRNTERFD
-170 SYPTSSVAPTNA
+170 PQRHNRRCQNANCPAPHTHDTPMCYAPGGA
-182 RPYTIVSYA
+182 RHDP
-191 QIQKTADAALHYP
+191 
-204 CKGAAVAVT
+204 
-213 AAARVAEE
+213 ARWRG
-221 AATPN
+221 N
-226 VSTRSDTTDA
+226 TDA
-236 AKTQTVQLHTL
+236 GRGGRGGRGGYQGGRGGRGGRHPLQYTPQPQHYTPQQHQNFQQLGGAY
-247 TTLRCVMRLAARVT
+247 TTYPAYPVLA
-261 TQHVGAATP
+261 
-270 TQAAEVAV
+270 
-278 DEADIKVAEADE
+278 
-290 EDDTRCTTD
+290 TD

-375 SPYTLTGSLHHLYDV
+375 SPYTLTGSLNHLYDV

-407 IECTHV
+407 IKCTHV

-432 SAELAGFVSILSYIV
+432 
-447 MRDAGAVLV
+447 
-456 DKKTDPY
+456 
-463 ILLPNSDIMF
+463 
-473 LKEMDSGHLY
+473 
-483 TELTSLTNVD
+483 
-493 EAYPTLPINAGQWH
+493 
-507 ARLGHLHPRRIENFP
+507 
-522 SDAEQ
+522 
-527 IPADAECPACQLHK
+527 
-541 SKRTRREPAQ
+541 
-551 SITEYK
+551 
-557 IGEVWSTDAIRP
+557 
-569 GTISVS
+569 
-575 GVTTFFP
+575 
-582 FIDYGSRFVFDYY
+582 
-595 AVSKEITEYI
+595 
-605 AILKQW
+605 
-611 VSDIHT
+611 
-617 VRNTVNPDINWPKQL
+617 
-632 RTDHEQ
+632 
-638 LFMHPDCVA
+638 
-647 FLNYHGITAVP
+647 
-658 VPPYQ
+658 
-663 HHKVGRVERR
+663 
-673 YGIIHQHA
+673 
-681 LVMMETAQIYDRVW
+681 
-695 PAAYSFAVFHT
+695 
-706 NSAKQYPSAIV
+706 
-717 HGVTTDSQGMY
+717 
-728 PSPNSMFLKRET
+728 
-740 DLNFTRIPFC
+740 
-750 VSYVYYEQHSK
+750 
-761 FQQRSNRGVLVG
+761 
-773 YSKDVPG
+773 
-780 SYVIWQPDENK
+780 
-791 TKLSAHVTCM
+791 
-801 EKLKEDGTLLHPAHI
+801 
-816 FYPELARTKVSKSAC
+816 
-831 VFNIGTKIG
+831 
-840 PGGRRIAKTSVP
+840 
-852 HAPSTNLMEIGGE
+852 
-865 LDTHSQKT
+865 
-873 THSALDY
+873 
-880 AFATDVSETPGFE
+880 
-893 PRTYEEAIHSKDHER
+893 
-908 WILAIDSE
+908 
-916 LNSHQLYGT
+916 
-925 WIVIDNDGTVKNLIG
+925 
-940 CKWVFKIKLNSDGSI
+940 
-955 ARYKARL
+955 
-962 VAQGFSQ
+962 
-969 IHGVD
+969 
-974 YSETYAPVVQYQT
+974 
-987 LRTLLA
+987 
-993 IYSARGF
+993 GF

-1105 ILAGHLR
+1105 IFAGHLR

-1119 PAQLTWALGMKISF
+1119 PAQLTWALGMKVSF

-1330 IIYTDSTELKRSS
+1330 IIYTDSAGAEALVDHPTSHRRTKHIE
-1343 IIRRRTGERNTSRSD
+1343 IRREFIKYHIEHETVKIERVS
-1358 ASSSSFTSDT
+1358 T
-1368 KRSKSNE
+1368 KDQLADIMTKPLRQDIHNYLVQMILHG

>member
-1 MPELDNSKPPLF
+1 MTNYKYAELF
-13 VPSKRSYND
+13 
-22 FVLAWRGHS
+22 A
-31 RKRNYSQLLEWAENP
+31 
-46 DNAPE
+46 
-51 ALTQQQQTW
+51 
-60 NSRFFSDLVDS
+60 
-71 LYNGETDDAATAA
+71 
-84 LAAIDAAADD
+84 
-94 GMQLWTALKR
+94 
-104 EIDITLP
+104 
-111 SARSHAEDQL
+111 
-121 KTKTKQK
+121 
-128 HDETVAEFGLRFRA
+128 
-142 VCANVH
+142 ANVH
-148 ERHRASPLN
+148 ERHQRIALELVTDLDPDDDNAIIIPDIIRRTNERASLHDRIIRANPENRRRRLALPVQGRGGGRN
-157 WLLIWTLTTTTRS
+157 GGRTGGRGGRNTERFD
-170 SYPTSSVAPTNA
+170 PQRHNRRCQNANCPAPHTHDTPMCYAPGGA
-182 RPYTIVSYA
+182 RHDP
-191 QIQKTADAALHYP
+191 
-204 CKGAAVAVT
+204 
-213 AAARVAEE
+213 ARWRG
-221 AATPN
+221 N
-226 VSTRSDTTDA
+226 TDA
-236 AKTQTVQLHTL
+236 GRGGRGGRGGYQGGRGGRGGRHPLQYTPQPQHYTPQQHQNFQQLGGAY
-247 TTLRCVMRLAARVT
+247 TTYPAYPVLA
-261 TQHVGAATP
+261 
-270 TQAAEVAV
+270 
-278 DEADIKVAEADE
+278 
-290 EDDTRCTTD
+290 TD

-375 SPYTLTGSLHHLYDV
+375 SPYTLTGSLNHLYDV

-407 IECTHV
+407 IKCTHV

-432 SAELAGFVSILSYIV
+432 
-447 MRDAGAVLV
+447 
-456 DKKTDPY
+456 
-463 ILLPNSDIMF
+463 
-473 LKEMDSGHLY
+473 
-483 TELTSLTNVD
+483 
-493 EAYPTLPINAGQWH
+493 
-507 ARLGHLHPRRIENFP
+507 
-522 SDAEQ
+522 
-527 IPADAECPACQLHK
+527 
-541 SKRTRREPAQ
+541 
-551 SITEYK
+551 
-557 IGEVWSTDAIRP
+557 
-569 GTISVS
+569 
-575 GVTTFFP
+575 
-582 FIDYGSRFVFDYY
+582 
-595 AVSKEITEYI
+595 
-605 AILKQW
+605 
-611 VSDIHT
+611 
-617 VRNTVNPDINWPKQL
+617 
-632 RTDHEQ
+632 
-638 LFMHPDCVA
+638 
-647 FLNYHGITAVP
+647 
-658 VPPYQ
+658 
-663 HHKVGRVERR
+663 
-673 YGIIHQHA
+673 
-681 LVMMETAQIYDRVW
+681 
-695 PAAYSFAVFHT
+695 
-706 NSAKQYPSAIV
+706 
-717 HGVTTDSQGMY
+717 
-728 PSPNSMFLKRET
+728 
-740 DLNFTRIPFC
+740 
-750 VSYVYYEQHSK
+750 
-761 FQQRSNRGVLVG
+761 
-773 YSKDVPG
+773 
-780 SYVIWQPDENK
+780 
-791 TKLSAHVTCM
+791 
-801 EKLKEDGTLLHPAHI
+801 
-816 FYPELARTKVSKSAC
+816 
-831 VFNIGTKIG
+831 
-840 PGGRRIAKTSVP
+840 
-852 HAPSTNLMEIGGE
+852 
-865 LDTHSQKT
+865 
-873 THSALDY
+873 
-880 AFATDVSETPGFE
+880 
-893 PRTYEEAIHSKDHER
+893 
-908 WILAIDSE
+908 
-916 LNSHQLYGT
+916 
-925 WIVIDNDGTVKNLIG
+925 
-940 CKWVFKIKLNSDGSI
+940 
-955 ARYKARL
+955 
-962 VAQGFSQ
+962 
-969 IHGVD
+969 
-974 YSETYAPVVQYQT
+974 
-987 LRTLLA
+987 
-993 IYSARGF
+993 GF

-1105 ILAGHLR
+1105 IFAGHLR

-1119 PAQLTWALGMKISF
+1119 PAQLTWALGMKVSF

-1330 IIYTDSTELKRSS
+1330 IIYTDSTGAEALVDHPTSHRRTKH
-1343 IIRRRTGERNTSRSD
+1343 IEIRREFIKFHIGHETVKIERVS
-1358 ASSSSFTSDT
+1358 T
-1368 KRSKSNE
+1368 KDQLADILTKPLRQDIHNYLVQMILHG

>member
-128 HDETVAEFGLRFRA
+128 HDETVAEFGLRFRGA
-142 VCANVH
+142 VREFKNRGGEMTNYKYAELFAANVH
-148 ERHRASPLN
+148 ERHQRIALELVTDLDPDDDNAIIIPDIIRRTNERASLHDRIIRANPENRRRRLALPVQGRGGGRN
-157 WLLIWTLTTTTRS
+157 GGRTGGRGGRNTERFD
-170 SYPTSSVAPTNA
+170 PQRHNRRCQNA
-182 RPYTIVSYA
+182 NCP
-191 QIQKTADAALHYP
+191 
-204 CKGAAVAVT
+204 
-213 AAARVAEE
+213 
-221 AATPN
+221 
-226 VSTRSDTTDA
+226 
-236 AKTQTVQLHTL
+236 LHTL

-375 SPYTLTGSLHHLYDV
+375 SPYTLTGSLNHLYDV

-407 IECTHV
+407 IKCTHV

-432 SAELAGFVSILSYIV
+432 
-447 MRDAGAVLV
+447 
-456 DKKTDPY
+456 
-463 ILLPNSDIMF
+463 
-473 LKEMDSGHLY
+473 
-483 TELTSLTNVD
+483 
-493 EAYPTLPINAGQWH
+493 
-507 ARLGHLHPRRIENFP
+507 
-522 SDAEQ
+522 
-527 IPADAECPACQLHK
+527 
-541 SKRTRREPAQ
+541 
-551 SITEYK
+551 
-557 IGEVWSTDAIRP
+557 
-569 GTISVS
+569 
-575 GVTTFFP
+575 
-582 FIDYGSRFVFDYY
+582 
-595 AVSKEITEYI
+595 
-605 AILKQW
+605 
-611 VSDIHT
+611 
-617 VRNTVNPDINWPKQL
+617 
-632 RTDHEQ
+632 
-638 LFMHPDCVA
+638 
-647 FLNYHGITAVP
+647 
-658 VPPYQ
+658 
-663 HHKVGRVERR
+663 
-673 YGIIHQHA
+673 
-681 LVMMETAQIYDRVW
+681 
-695 PAAYSFAVFHT
+695 
-706 NSAKQYPSAIV
+706 
-717 HGVTTDSQGMY
+717 
-728 PSPNSMFLKRET
+728 
-740 DLNFTRIPFC
+740 
-750 VSYVYYEQHSK
+750 
-761 FQQRSNRGVLVG
+761 
-773 YSKDVPG
+773 
-780 SYVIWQPDENK
+780 
-791 TKLSAHVTCM
+791 
-801 EKLKEDGTLLHPAHI
+801 
-816 FYPELARTKVSKSAC
+816 
-831 VFNIGTKIG
+831 
-840 PGGRRIAKTSVP
+840 
-852 HAPSTNLMEIGGE
+852 
-865 LDTHSQKT
+865 
-873 THSALDY
+873 
-880 AFATDVSETPGFE
+880 
-893 PRTYEEAIHSKDHER
+893 
-908 WILAIDSE
+908 
-916 LNSHQLYGT
+916 
-925 WIVIDNDGTVKNLIG
+925 
-940 CKWVFKIKLNSDGSI
+940 
-955 ARYKARL
+955 
-962 VAQGFSQ
+962 
-969 IHGVD
+969 
-974 YSETYAPVVQYQT
+974 
-987 LRTLLA
+987 
-993 IYSARGF
+993 GF

-1105 ILAGHLR
+1105 IFAGHLR

-1119 PAQLTWALGMKISF
+1119 PAQLTWALGMKVSF

-1208 RVMSHV
+1208 RAMSHV

-1330 IIYTDSTELKRSS
+1330 IIYTDSTGAEALVDHPTSHRRTKH
-1343 IIRRRTGERNTSRSD
+1343 IEIRREFIKFHIGHETVKIERVS
-1358 ASSSSFTSDT
+1358 T
-1368 KRSKSNE
+1368 KDQLADILTKPLRQDIHNYLVQMILHG

>member
-84 LAAIDAAADD
+84 LAAMDAAADD

-128 HDETVAEFGLRFRA
+128 HDETVAEFGLRFRGA
-142 VCANVH
+142 VREFKNRGGEMTNYKYAELFAANVH
-148 ERHRASPLN
+148 ERHQRIALELVTDLDPDDDNAIIIPDIIRRTNERASLHDRIIRANPENRRRRLALPVQGRGGGRN
-157 WLLIWTLTTTTRS
+157 GGRTGSRGGRNTERFD
-170 SYPTSSVAPTNA
+170 PQRHNRRCQNANCPAPHTHDTPMCYAPGGA
-182 RPYTIVSYA
+182 RHDP
-191 QIQKTADAALHYP
+191 
-204 CKGAAVAVT
+204 
-213 AAARVAEE
+213 ARWRG
-221 AATPN
+221 N
-226 VSTRSDTTDA
+226 TDA
-236 AKTQTVQLHTL
+236 GRGGRGGRGGYQGGRGGRGGRHPLQYTPQPQHYTPQQHQNFQQLGGAY
-247 TTLRCVMRLAARVT
+247 TTYPAYPVLA
-261 TQHVGAATP
+261 
-270 TQAAEVAV
+270 
-278 DEADIKVAEADE
+278 
-290 EDDTRCTTD
+290 TD

-375 SPYTLTGSLHHLYDV
+375 SPYTLTGSLNHLYDV

-407 IECTHV
+407 IKCTHV

-432 SAELAGFVSILSYIV
+432 
-447 MRDAGAVLV
+447 
-456 DKKTDPY
+456 
-463 ILLPNSDIMF
+463 
-473 LKEMDSGHLY
+473 
-483 TELTSLTNVD
+483 
-493 EAYPTLPINAGQWH
+493 
-507 ARLGHLHPRRIENFP
+507 
-522 SDAEQ
+522 
-527 IPADAECPACQLHK
+527 
-541 SKRTRREPAQ
+541 
-551 SITEYK
+551 
-557 IGEVWSTDAIRP
+557 
-569 GTISVS
+569 
-575 GVTTFFP
+575 
-582 FIDYGSRFVFDYY
+582 
-595 AVSKEITEYI
+595 
-605 AILKQW
+605 
-611 VSDIHT
+611 
-617 VRNTVNPDINWPKQL
+617 
-632 RTDHEQ
+632 
-638 LFMHPDCVA
+638 
-647 FLNYHGITAVP
+647 
-658 VPPYQ
+658 
-663 HHKVGRVERR
+663 
-673 YGIIHQHA
+673 
-681 LVMMETAQIYDRVW
+681 
-695 PAAYSFAVFHT
+695 
-706 NSAKQYPSAIV
+706 
-717 HGVTTDSQGMY
+717 
-728 PSPNSMFLKRET
+728 
-740 DLNFTRIPFC
+740 
-750 VSYVYYEQHSK
+750 
-761 FQQRSNRGVLVG
+761 
-773 YSKDVPG
+773 
-780 SYVIWQPDENK
+780 
-791 TKLSAHVTCM
+791 
-801 EKLKEDGTLLHPAHI
+801 
-816 FYPELARTKVSKSAC
+816 
-831 VFNIGTKIG
+831 
-840 PGGRRIAKTSVP
+840 
-852 HAPSTNLMEIGGE
+852 
-865 LDTHSQKT
+865 
-873 THSALDY
+873 
-880 AFATDVSETPGFE
+880 
-893 PRTYEEAIHSKDHER
+893 
-908 WILAIDSE
+908 
-916 LNSHQLYGT
+916 
-925 WIVIDNDGTVKNLIG
+925 
-940 CKWVFKIKLNSDGSI
+940 
-955 ARYKARL
+955 
-962 VAQGFSQ
+962 
-969 IHGVD
+969 
-974 YSETYAPVVQYQT
+974 
-987 LRTLLA
+987 
-993 IYSARGF
+993 GF

-1012 YALVQELIYMRP
+1012 YALR
-1024 PKGTNYGPN
+1024 
-1033 KICRLLKSLYGLK
+1033 
-1046 QAGRNWYLDLK
+1046 YLDLK

-1105 ILAGHLR
+1105 IFAGHLR

-1119 PAQLTWALGMKISF
+1119 PAQLTWALGMKVSF

-1330 IIYTDSTELKRSS
+1330 IIYTDSTGAEALVDHPTSHRRTKH
-1343 IIRRRTGERNTSRSD
+1343 IEIRREFIKYHIEHETVKIERVS
-1358 ASSSSFTSDT
+1358 T
-1368 KRSKSNE
+1368 KDQLADIMTKPLRQDIHNYLVQMILHG

>member
-1 MPELDNSKPPLF
+1 
-13 VPSKRSYND
+13 
-22 FVLAWRGHS
+22 
-31 RKRNYSQLLEWAENP
+31 
-46 DNAPE
+46 
-51 ALTQQQQTW
+51 
-60 NSRFFSDLVDS
+60 
-71 LYNGETDDAATAA
+71 
-84 LAAIDAAADD
+84 
-94 GMQLWTALKR
+94 
-104 EIDITLP
+104 
-111 SARSHAEDQL
+111 
-121 KTKTKQK
+121 
-128 HDETVAEFGLRFRA
+128 
-142 VCANVH
+142 
-148 ERHRASPLN
+148 
-157 WLLIWTLTTTTRS
+157 
-170 SYPTSSVAPTNA
+170 
-182 RPYTIVSYA
+182 
-191 QIQKTADAALHYP
+191 
-204 CKGAAVAVT
+204 
-213 AAARVAEE
+213 
-221 AATPN
+221 
-226 VSTRSDTTDA
+226 
-236 AKTQTVQLHTL
+236 
-247 TTLRCVMRLAARVT
+247 
-261 TQHVGAATP
+261 
-270 TQAAEVAV
+270 
-278 DEADIKVAEADE
+278 
-290 EDDTRCTTD
+290 
-299 ASHHGI
+299 
-305 GGTQQYLPPPPPLP
+305 
-319 SQLMQNN
+319 
-326 IARVGEAFPTMNAP
+326 
-340 PPTGQMYQTG
+340 
-350 PYRRTFAITLATN
+350 
-363 EPNCSKYIVDNA
+363 
-375 SPYTLTGSLHHLYDV
+375 
-390 QQLEK
+390 
-395 PKEIGGIKKDST
+395 
-407 IECTHV
+407 
-413 GKIDFTTHE
+413 
-422 GTLTVSNAYY
+422 
-432 SAELAGFVSILSYIV
+432 
-447 MRDAGAVLV
+447 
-456 DKKTDPY
+456 
-463 ILLPNSDIMF
+463 
-473 LKEMDSGHLY
+473 
-483 TELTSLTNVD
+483 
-493 EAYPTLPINAGQWH
+493 
-507 ARLGHLHPRRIENFP
+507 
-522 SDAEQ
+522 
-527 IPADAECPACQLHK
+527 
-541 SKRTRREPAQ
+541 
-551 SITEYK
+551 
-557 IGEVWSTDAIRP
+557 
-569 GTISVS
+569 
-575 GVTTFFP
+575 
-582 FIDYGSRFVFDYY
+582 
-595 AVSKEITEYI
+595 
-605 AILKQW
+605 
-611 VSDIHT
+611 
-617 VRNTVNPDINWPKQL
+617 
-632 RTDHEQ
+632 
-638 LFMHPDCVA
+638 
-647 FLNYHGITAVP
+647 
-658 VPPYQ
+658 
-663 HHKVGRVERR
+663 
-673 YGIIHQHA
+673 
-681 LVMMETAQIYDRVW
+681 
-695 PAAYSFAVFHT
+695 
-706 NSAKQYPSAIV
+706 
-717 HGVTTDSQGMY
+717 
-728 PSPNSMFLKRET
+728 MFLKRET
-740 DLNFTRIPFC
+740 DLNFTRTPFC
-750 VSYVYYEQHSK
+750 VSYVHFEQHSK
-761 FQQRSNRGVLVG
+761 FQQRSNRGVFVG

-880 AFATDVSETPGFE
+880 AFATDVSETPDSNLA
-893 PRTYEEAIHSKDHER
+893 RTRKPSTRK
-908 WILAIDSE
+908 
-916 LNSHQLYGT
+916 T
-925 WIVIDNDGTVKNLIG
+925 MNDGYLPLT
-940 CKWVFKIKLNSDGSI
+940 LNSDGSI

-1105 ILAGHLR
+1105 IFAGHLR

-1119 PAQLTWALGMKISF
+1119 PAQLTWALGMKVSF

-1208 RVMSHV
+1208 RAMSHV

-1245 NSNVPLKLI
+1245 NSNIPLKLI

-1286 SYLQTTVA
+1286 SYLQTTN
-1294 LSTVESEVMALTEAI
+1294 
-1309 KEAIYIRRLL
+1309 
-1319 ESLGAAQEGPT
+1319 
-1330 IIYTDSTELKRSS
+1330 YTLRNARGRF
-1343 IIRRRTGERNTSRSD
+1343 RRRFMAWITARQP
-1358 ASSSSFTSDT
+1358 
-1368 KRSKSNE
+1368 

>member
-84 LAAIDAAADD
+84 LAAMDAAADD

-111 SARSHAEDQL
+111 SARSHAEDHSRPRL
-121 KTKTKQK
+121 NKSMTKLSRSS
-128 HDETVAEFGLRFRA
+128 DYAFA
-142 VCANVH
+142 VQYANSRIAA
-148 ERHRASPLN
+148 RHRRIALELVTDLDPDDDNAIIIPDIIRRTNERASLHDRIIRANPENRRRRL
-157 WLLIWTLTTTTRS
+157 
-170 SYPTSSVAPTNA
+170 
-182 RPYTIVSYA
+182 
-191 QIQKTADAALHYP
+191 ALP
-204 CKGAAVAVT
+204 VQGRGGGRNGGRT
-213 AAARVAEE
+213 GGEE

-236 AKTQTVQLHTL
+236 AKMQTVQLHTL

-375 SPYTLTGSLHHLYDV
+375 SPYTLTGSLNHLYDV

-407 IECTHV
+407 IKCTHV

-432 SAELAGFVSILSYIV
+432 
-447 MRDAGAVLV
+447 
-456 DKKTDPY
+456 
-463 ILLPNSDIMF
+463 
-473 LKEMDSGHLY
+473 
-483 TELTSLTNVD
+483 
-493 EAYPTLPINAGQWH
+493 
-507 ARLGHLHPRRIENFP
+507 
-522 SDAEQ
+522 
-527 IPADAECPACQLHK
+527 
-541 SKRTRREPAQ
+541 
-551 SITEYK
+551 
-557 IGEVWSTDAIRP
+557 
-569 GTISVS
+569 
-575 GVTTFFP
+575 
-582 FIDYGSRFVFDYY
+582 
-595 AVSKEITEYI
+595 
-605 AILKQW
+605 
-611 VSDIHT
+611 
-617 VRNTVNPDINWPKQL
+617 
-632 RTDHEQ
+632 
-638 LFMHPDCVA
+638 
-647 FLNYHGITAVP
+647 
-658 VPPYQ
+658 
-663 HHKVGRVERR
+663 
-673 YGIIHQHA
+673 
-681 LVMMETAQIYDRVW
+681 
-695 PAAYSFAVFHT
+695 
-706 NSAKQYPSAIV
+706 
-717 HGVTTDSQGMY
+717 
-728 PSPNSMFLKRET
+728 
-740 DLNFTRIPFC
+740 
-750 VSYVYYEQHSK
+750 
-761 FQQRSNRGVLVG
+761 
-773 YSKDVPG
+773 
-780 SYVIWQPDENK
+780 
-791 TKLSAHVTCM
+791 
-801 EKLKEDGTLLHPAHI
+801 
-816 FYPELARTKVSKSAC
+816 
-831 VFNIGTKIG
+831 
-840 PGGRRIAKTSVP
+840 
-852 HAPSTNLMEIGGE
+852 
-865 LDTHSQKT
+865 
-873 THSALDY
+873 
-880 AFATDVSETPGFE
+880 
-893 PRTYEEAIHSKDHER
+893 
-908 WILAIDSE
+908 
-916 LNSHQLYGT
+916 
-925 WIVIDNDGTVKNLIG
+925 
-940 CKWVFKIKLNSDGSI
+940 
-955 ARYKARL
+955 
-962 VAQGFSQ
+962 
-969 IHGVD
+969 
-974 YSETYAPVVQYQT
+974 
-987 LRTLLA
+987 
-993 IYSARGF
+993 GF

-1012 YALVQELIYMRP
+1012 YAL
-1024 PKGTNYGPN
+1024 
-1033 KICRLLKSLYGLK
+1033 
-1046 QAGRNWYLDLK
+1046 
-1057 DYLVE
+1057 
-1062 LGFKPGEVD
+1062 
-1071 IGMYSAAVGTENEI
+1071 NEI

-1141 QDLYVSKILERFGF
+1141 QDLYMSKILERFGF

-1208 RVMSHV
+1208 RAMSHV

-1330 IIYTDSTELKRSS
+1330 IIYTDSTGAEALVDHPTSHRRTKH
-1343 IIRRRTGERNTSRSD
+1343 IEIRREFIKFHIGHETVKIERVSTKDQLATS
-1358 ASSSSFTSDT
+1358 
-1368 KRSKSNE
+1368 

>member
-84 LAAIDAAADD
+84 LAAMDAAADD

-128 HDETVAEFGLRFRA
+128 HDETVAEFGLRFRGA
-142 VCANVH
+142 VREFKNRGGEMTNYKYAELFAANVH
-148 ERHRASPLN
+148 ERHQRIALELVTDLDPDDDNAIIIPDIIRRTNERASLHDRIIRANPENRRRRLALPVQGRGGGRN
-157 WLLIWTLTTTTRS
+157 GGRTGGRGGRNTERFD
-170 SYPTSSVAPTNA
+170 PQRHNRRCQNANCPAPHTHDTPMCYAPGGA
-182 RPYTIVSYA
+182 RHDP
-191 QIQKTADAALHYP
+191 
-204 CKGAAVAVT
+204 
-213 AAARVAEE
+213 ARWRG
-221 AATPN
+221 N
-226 VSTRSDTTDA
+226 TDA
-236 AKTQTVQLHTL
+236 GRGGRGGRGGYQGGRGGRGGRHPLQYTPQPQHYTPQQHQNFQQLGGAY
-247 TTLRCVMRLAARVT
+247 TTYPAYPVLA
-261 TQHVGAATP
+261 
-270 TQAAEVAV
+270 
-278 DEADIKVAEADE
+278 
-290 EDDTRCTTD
+290 TD

-375 SPYTLTGSLHHLYDV
+375 SPYTLTGSLNHLYDV

-407 IECTHV
+407 IKCTHV

-432 SAELAGFVSILSYIV
+432 
-447 MRDAGAVLV
+447 
-456 DKKTDPY
+456 
-463 ILLPNSDIMF
+463 
-473 LKEMDSGHLY
+473 
-483 TELTSLTNVD
+483 
-493 EAYPTLPINAGQWH
+493 
-507 ARLGHLHPRRIENFP
+507 
-522 SDAEQ
+522 
-527 IPADAECPACQLHK
+527 
-541 SKRTRREPAQ
+541 
-551 SITEYK
+551 
-557 IGEVWSTDAIRP
+557 
-569 GTISVS
+569 
-575 GVTTFFP
+575 
-582 FIDYGSRFVFDYY
+582 
-595 AVSKEITEYI
+595 
-605 AILKQW
+605 
-611 VSDIHT
+611 
-617 VRNTVNPDINWPKQL
+617 
-632 RTDHEQ
+632 
-638 LFMHPDCVA
+638 
-647 FLNYHGITAVP
+647 
-658 VPPYQ
+658 
-663 HHKVGRVERR
+663 
-673 YGIIHQHA
+673 
-681 LVMMETAQIYDRVW
+681 
-695 PAAYSFAVFHT
+695 
-706 NSAKQYPSAIV
+706 
-717 HGVTTDSQGMY
+717 
-728 PSPNSMFLKRET
+728 
-740 DLNFTRIPFC
+740 
-750 VSYVYYEQHSK
+750 
-761 FQQRSNRGVLVG
+761 
-773 YSKDVPG
+773 
-780 SYVIWQPDENK
+780 
-791 TKLSAHVTCM
+791 
-801 EKLKEDGTLLHPAHI
+801 
-816 FYPELARTKVSKSAC
+816 
-831 VFNIGTKIG
+831 
-840 PGGRRIAKTSVP
+840 
-852 HAPSTNLMEIGGE
+852 
-865 LDTHSQKT
+865 
-873 THSALDY
+873 
-880 AFATDVSETPGFE
+880 
-893 PRTYEEAIHSKDHER
+893 
-908 WILAIDSE
+908 
-916 LNSHQLYGT
+916 
-925 WIVIDNDGTVKNLIG
+925 
-940 CKWVFKIKLNSDGSI
+940 
-955 ARYKARL
+955 
-962 VAQGFSQ
+962 
-969 IHGVD
+969 
-974 YSETYAPVVQYQT
+974 
-987 LRTLLA
+987 
-993 IYSARGF
+993 GF

-1105 ILAGHLR
+1105 IFAGHLR

-1141 QDLYVSKILERFGF
+1141 QDLYMSKILERFGF

-1208 RVMSHV
+1208 RAMSHV

-1330 IIYTDSTELKRSS
+1330 IIYTDSTGAEALVDHPTSHRRTKH
-1343 IIRRRTGERNTSRSD
+1343 IEIRREFIKYHIEHETVKIERVS
-1358 ASSSSFTSDT
+1358 T
-1368 KRSKSNE
+1368 KDQLADIMTKPLRQDIHNYLVQMILHG

>member
-1 MPELDNSKPPLF
+1 M
-13 VPSKRSYND
+13 
-22 FVLAWRGHS
+22 
-31 RKRNYSQLLEWAENP
+31 
-46 DNAPE
+46 
-51 ALTQQQQTW
+51 
-60 NSRFFSDLVDS
+60 
-71 LYNGETDDAATAA
+71 
-84 LAAIDAAADD
+84 DAAADD

-128 HDETVAEFGLRFRA
+128 HDETVAEFGLRFRGA
-142 VCANVH
+142 VREFKNRGGEMTNYKYAELFAANVH
-148 ERHRASPLN
+148 ERHQRIALELVTDLDPDDDNAIIIPDIIRRTNERASLHDRIIRANPENRRRRLALPVQGRGGGRN
-157 WLLIWTLTTTTRS
+157 GGRTGGRGGRNTERFD
-170 SYPTSSVAPTNA
+170 PQRHNRRCQNANCPAPHTHDTPMCYAPGGA
-182 RPYTIVSYA
+182 RHDP
-191 QIQKTADAALHYP
+191 
-204 CKGAAVAVT
+204 
-213 AAARVAEE
+213 ARWRG
-221 AATPN
+221 N
-226 VSTRSDTTDA
+226 TDA
-236 AKTQTVQLHTL
+236 GRGGRGGRGGYQGGRGGRGGRHPLQYTPQPQHYTPQQHQNFQQLGGAY
-247 TTLRCVMRLAARVT
+247 TTYPAYPVLA
-261 TQHVGAATP
+261 
-270 TQAAEVAV
+270 
-278 DEADIKVAEADE
+278 
-290 EDDTRCTTD
+290 TD

-375 SPYTLTGSLHHLYDV
+375 SPYTLTGSLNHLYDV

-407 IECTHV
+407 IKCTHV

-432 SAELAGFVSILSYIV
+432 
-447 MRDAGAVLV
+447 
-456 DKKTDPY
+456 
-463 ILLPNSDIMF
+463 
-473 LKEMDSGHLY
+473 
-483 TELTSLTNVD
+483 
-493 EAYPTLPINAGQWH
+493 
-507 ARLGHLHPRRIENFP
+507 
-522 SDAEQ
+522 
-527 IPADAECPACQLHK
+527 
-541 SKRTRREPAQ
+541 
-551 SITEYK
+551 
-557 IGEVWSTDAIRP
+557 
-569 GTISVS
+569 
-575 GVTTFFP
+575 
-582 FIDYGSRFVFDYY
+582 
-595 AVSKEITEYI
+595 
-605 AILKQW
+605 
-611 VSDIHT
+611 
-617 VRNTVNPDINWPKQL
+617 
-632 RTDHEQ
+632 
-638 LFMHPDCVA
+638 
-647 FLNYHGITAVP
+647 
-658 VPPYQ
+658 
-663 HHKVGRVERR
+663 
-673 YGIIHQHA
+673 
-681 LVMMETAQIYDRVW
+681 
-695 PAAYSFAVFHT
+695 
-706 NSAKQYPSAIV
+706 
-717 HGVTTDSQGMY
+717 
-728 PSPNSMFLKRET
+728 
-740 DLNFTRIPFC
+740 
-750 VSYVYYEQHSK
+750 
-761 FQQRSNRGVLVG
+761 
-773 YSKDVPG
+773 
-780 SYVIWQPDENK
+780 
-791 TKLSAHVTCM
+791 
-801 EKLKEDGTLLHPAHI
+801 
-816 FYPELARTKVSKSAC
+816 
-831 VFNIGTKIG
+831 
-840 PGGRRIAKTSVP
+840 
-852 HAPSTNLMEIGGE
+852 
-865 LDTHSQKT
+865 
-873 THSALDY
+873 
-880 AFATDVSETPGFE
+880 
-893 PRTYEEAIHSKDHER
+893 
-908 WILAIDSE
+908 
-916 LNSHQLYGT
+916 
-925 WIVIDNDGTVKNLIG
+925 
-940 CKWVFKIKLNSDGSI
+940 
-955 ARYKARL
+955 
-962 VAQGFSQ
+962 
-969 IHGVD
+969 
-974 YSETYAPVVQYQT
+974 
-987 LRTLLA
+987 
-993 IYSARGF
+993 GF

-1141 QDLYVSKILERFGF
+1141 QDLYMSKILERFGF

-1208 RVMSHV
+1208 RAMSHV

-1330 IIYTDSTELKRSS
+1330 IIYTDSTGAEALVDHPTSHRRTKH
-1343 IIRRRTGERNTSRSD
+1343 IEIRREFIKYHIEHETVKIERVS
-1358 ASSSSFTSDT
+1358 T
-1368 KRSKSNE
+1368 KDQLADIMTKPLRQDIHNYLVQMILHG

>member
-84 LAAIDAAADD
+84 LAAMDAAADD

-128 HDETVAEFGLRFRA
+128 HDETVAEFGLRFRGA
-142 VCANVH
+142 VREFKNRGGEMTNYKYAELFAANVH
-148 ERHRASPLN
+148 ERHQRIALELVTDLDPDDDNAIIIPDIIRRTNERASLHDRIIRANPENRRRRLALPVQGRGGGRN
-157 WLLIWTLTTTTRS
+157 GGRTGGRGGRNTERFD
-170 SYPTSSVAPTNA
+170 PQRHNRRCQNANCPAPHTHDTPMCYAPGGA
-182 RPYTIVSYA
+182 RHDP
-191 QIQKTADAALHYP
+191 
-204 CKGAAVAVT
+204 
-213 AAARVAEE
+213 ARWRG
-221 AATPN
+221 N
-226 VSTRSDTTDA
+226 TDA
-236 AKTQTVQLHTL
+236 GRGGRGGRGGYQGGRGGRGGRHPLQYTPQPQHYTPQQHQNFQQLGGAY
-247 TTLRCVMRLAARVT
+247 TTYPAYPVLA
-261 TQHVGAATP
+261 
-270 TQAAEVAV
+270 
-278 DEADIKVAEADE
+278 
-290 EDDTRCTTD
+290 TD

-375 SPYTLTGSLHHLYDV
+375 SPYTLTGSLNHLYDV

-407 IECTHV
+407 IKCTHV

-432 SAELAGFVSILSYIV
+432 
-447 MRDAGAVLV
+447 
-456 DKKTDPY
+456 
-463 ILLPNSDIMF
+463 
-473 LKEMDSGHLY
+473 
-483 TELTSLTNVD
+483 
-493 EAYPTLPINAGQWH
+493 
-507 ARLGHLHPRRIENFP
+507 
-522 SDAEQ
+522 
-527 IPADAECPACQLHK
+527 
-541 SKRTRREPAQ
+541 
-551 SITEYK
+551 
-557 IGEVWSTDAIRP
+557 
-569 GTISVS
+569 
-575 GVTTFFP
+575 
-582 FIDYGSRFVFDYY
+582 
-595 AVSKEITEYI
+595 
-605 AILKQW
+605 
-611 VSDIHT
+611 
-617 VRNTVNPDINWPKQL
+617 
-632 RTDHEQ
+632 
-638 LFMHPDCVA
+638 
-647 FLNYHGITAVP
+647 
-658 VPPYQ
+658 
-663 HHKVGRVERR
+663 
-673 YGIIHQHA
+673 
-681 LVMMETAQIYDRVW
+681 
-695 PAAYSFAVFHT
+695 
-706 NSAKQYPSAIV
+706 
-717 HGVTTDSQGMY
+717 
-728 PSPNSMFLKRET
+728 
-740 DLNFTRIPFC
+740 
-750 VSYVYYEQHSK
+750 
-761 FQQRSNRGVLVG
+761 
-773 YSKDVPG
+773 
-780 SYVIWQPDENK
+780 
-791 TKLSAHVTCM
+791 
-801 EKLKEDGTLLHPAHI
+801 
-816 FYPELARTKVSKSAC
+816 
-831 VFNIGTKIG
+831 
-840 PGGRRIAKTSVP
+840 
-852 HAPSTNLMEIGGE
+852 
-865 LDTHSQKT
+865 
-873 THSALDY
+873 
-880 AFATDVSETPGFE
+880 
-893 PRTYEEAIHSKDHER
+893 
-908 WILAIDSE
+908 
-916 LNSHQLYGT
+916 
-925 WIVIDNDGTVKNLIG
+925 
-940 CKWVFKIKLNSDGSI
+940 
-955 ARYKARL
+955 
-962 VAQGFSQ
+962 
-969 IHGVD
+969 
-974 YSETYAPVVQYQT
+974 
-987 LRTLLA
+987 
-993 IYSARGF
+993 GF

-1090 VDDIIFASKNEQTKD
+1090 VDDIIFASKNERTKD
-1105 ILAGHLR
+1105 IFAGHLR

-1119 PAQLTWALGMKISF
+1119 PAQLTWALGMKVSF

-1330 IIYTDSTELKRSS
+1330 IIYTDSTGAEALVDHPTSHRRTKH
-1343 IIRRRTGERNTSRSD
+1343 IEIRREFIKFHIGHETVKIERVS
-1358 ASSSSFTSDT
+1358 T
-1368 KRSKSNE
+1368 KDQLADIMTKPLRQDIHNYLVQMILHG